1 MVEHVM
7 VEKNVAY
14 NRDARS
20 EGFADNDPLAELAR
34 IVGFEDRPS
43 HAGSEAAPSATRR
56 EPEFNLEDELLR
68 EFEVYDA
75 PHADP
80 VVLDPANDVRA
91 GIHPNDF
98 MQRVEQ
104 VFARREPELS
114 PVAEPQVEARYAPEP
129 MPAYEVAPEVTEEPL
144 PEVDNAYIHNY
155 VETSTQD
162 IRADFRDDAG
172 AVAEVFDVHS
182 RQPRA
187 AEPVVYQQAAQQ
199 LAWEE
204 PQAIEPAQ
212 PEWHAM
218 PELPADVSSNIP
230 SSHGYAPEPQAFD
243 LADEVEIAVAEEAP
257 APVSVRPPSQGG
269 RSSLEFSS
277 LRLPLAN
284 FGARRDVSAVDPR
297 RVEPR
302 SEQQPAA
309 RTEPQVEPVPAPA
322 VIQAEETAPAFMP
335 PVAEAFVPAA
345 QTATPPVVQ
354 KPLATNLSP
363 MDELIYDVAKYS
375 IPGRG
380 EEPVVQST
388 PVVQAAPAVQAARVE
403 PQVAATP
410 VRTTP
415 VAPASPVQE
424 PDFSDFAGFN
434 DDDFELALD
443 ELDLDLDLSEIAE
456 AEVAPAPA
464 PQPVRQQP
472 VAPVVA
478 AAAPQ
483 PVREQPAPQPRVAPV
498 SMPIAAT
505 APVPPRP
512 AAPAPQP
519 VVPQT
524 LESLPFDPSQ
534 IGETE
539 EHPETIVEMD
549 VPELPVGVF
558 EPKPVA
564 RRHEEDLDIDTELA
578 TLFAPAVAGGLDR
591 HKHAENRGAA
601 PQARAAAQAPEEADE
616 FERALEEDF
625 RRSMQEAAASR
636 GNARDAENTYVNHQ
650 AAYRDEDERGGRRW
664 IMPVAA
670 AIGLVLVG
678 GGVYALISGGS
689 SSTGSNG
696 APVIIS
702 ADNDPMKVVPENPG
716 GRVVPN
722 QDKAVYDRVAGGSAA
737 DPKQPALISSSEQ
750 PVDVVQ
756 RTLIPEQLPLE
767 GENDAD
773 MEAAA
778 GTPVGETEDPRLLSP
793 EEKAA
798 QNEGAGATGVSPRKV
813 RTMIVKPDGTLVA
826 QEVDAPAAQPPKADK
841 VAELA
846 APQTAKP
853 GEGAPAVI
861 AASRVPVAPEQA
873 AAQPQAH
880 TPATPASQTAAPLPS
895 ARPSSQPSNVVATVT
910 NQGNVR
916 PAATAPAQPPAAQ
929 QQTAAATTST
939 PSAGGYYIQIAS
951 LPSQAEAQK
960 SYQNMSAKFGSV
972 IGGRGVDIKAAEIA
986 GKGTFYRVR
995 IPAGDKNE
1003 AVALC
1008 EKFRSAGGSC
1018 LVAR

>member
-1 MVEHVM
+1 M

-14 NRDARS
+14 NRDTRS

-43 HAGSEAAPSATRR
+43 HAGSEAAPRAASPATRR

-98 MQRVEQ
+98 MQRVES
-104 VFARREPELS
+104 VFARREPELAPVTEPA
-114 PVAEPQVEARYAPEP
+114 PVAAS
-129 MPAYEVAPEVTEEPL
+129 APEVREEPL
-144 PEVDNAYIHNY
+144 PEIDQAYIHNY
-155 VETSTQD
+155 VETTTQD

-182 RQPRA
+182 RQSRP
-187 AEPVVYQQAAQQ
+187 AEPMVYQPAAQQ
-199 LAWEE
+199 VAWEE
-204 PQAIEPAQ
+204 PQAAEPVQ

-218 PELPADVSSNIP
+218 PELPADVSSNVQT
-230 SSHGYAPEPQAFD
+230 YAPEPQAFD

-257 APVSVRPPSQGG
+257 APISVRPPSHGG

-284 FGARRDVSAVDPR
+284 FGARRDVSAVDPK

-309 RTEPQVEPVPAPA
+309 ARIEPQVEVAPAPA
-322 VIQAEETAPAFMP
+322 FVQAEDTAPSFAP
-335 PVAEAFVPAA
+335 PVAETFTPA
-345 QTATPPVVQ
+345 VE
-354 KPLATNLSP
+354 PLAFEVAEKPASKHLSP

-380 EEPVVQST
+380 ETPLVQDVPAAQAAEVELPVVAAA
-388 PVVQAAPAVQAARVE
+388 PVKAAPIVAAAPAAPVE
-403 PQVAATP
+403 
-410 VRTTP
+410 
-415 VAPASPVQE
+415 E
-424 PDFSDFAGFN
+424 LDFTDFAGFN

-443 ELDLDLDLSEIAE
+443 DLDLDLDLSEIAE

-472 VAPVVA
+472 AAPVAVA
-478 AAAPQ
+478 AVAPQ
-483 PVREQPAPQPRVAPV
+483 PVREQPAPQPRPAPV
-498 SMPIAAT
+498 AVA
-505 APVPPRP
+505 APVAAAVQPRP
-512 AAPAPQP
+512 AAAAPQP
-519 VVPQT
+519 AAPQT

-558 EPKPVA
+558 EPKPAA

-601 PQARAAAQAPEEADE
+601 QARPVQAPEEADE

-636 GNARDAENTYVNHQ
+636 GNASRDAENTYVEHP

-670 AIGLVLVG
+670 AIGLVLIG
-678 GGVYALISGGS
+678 GGVYALVSGGS

-737 DPKQPALISSSEQ
+737 DPKQPALISSNEQ

-773 MEAAA
+773 MEAA

-798 QNEGAGATGVSPRKV
+798 QNEGSAATGVSPRKV

-826 QEVDAPAAQPPKADK
+826 QEVEVPAAQPPKADK
-841 VAELA
+841 VEELA

-873 AAQPQAH
+873 QPQAN
-880 TPATPASQTAAPLPS
+880 TPAAAAKPAAQSAAPLPA
-895 ARPSSQPSNVVATVT
+895 ARPSSQPANVVATVT

-916 PAATAPAQPPAAQ
+916 PATAPAQPQAAQ
-929 QQTAAATTST
+929 QQTAAATPAATST

>member
-1 MVEHVM
+1 M

-14 NRDARS
+14 NRDTRS

-43 HAGSEAAPSATRR
+43 HAGSEAAPRAASPATRR

-98 MQRVEQ
+98 MQRVES
-104 VFARREPELS
+104 VFARREPELAPVTEPA
-114 PVAEPQVEARYAPEP
+114 PVAAST
-129 MPAYEVAPEVTEEPL
+129 PEVREEPL
-144 PEVDNAYIHNY
+144 PEIDQAYIHNY
-155 VETSTQD
+155 VETTTQD

-182 RQPRA
+182 RQSRP
-187 AEPVVYQQAAQQ
+187 AEPMVYQPAAQQ
-199 LAWEE
+199 VAWEE
-204 PQAIEPAQ
+204 PQATEPVQ

-218 PELPADVSSNIP
+218 PELPADVSSNVQ
-230 SSHGYAPEPQAFD
+230 SYAPEPQAFD

-257 APVSVRPPSQGG
+257 APISVRPPSHGG

-284 FGARRDVSAVDPR
+284 FGARRDVSAVDPK

-309 RTEPQVEPVPAPA
+309 ARIEPQVEAAPAPA
-322 VIQAEETAPAFMP
+322 FVQAEDTAPSFAP
-335 PVAEAFVPAA
+335 PVAETFTPA
-345 QTATPPVVQ
+345 VE
-354 KPLATNLSP
+354 PLAFEVAEKPASKHLSP

-380 EEPVVQST
+380 ETPLVQDVPAAQAAEVELPVVAAA
-388 PVVQAAPAVQAARVE
+388 PVKAAPIVAAAPAAPVE
-403 PQVAATP
+403 
-410 VRTTP
+410 
-415 VAPASPVQE
+415 E
-424 PDFSDFAGFN
+424 LDFTDFAGFN

-443 ELDLDLDLSEIAE
+443 DLDLDLDLSEIVE

-472 VAPVVA
+472 AAPVAVA
-478 AAAPQ
+478 AVAPQ
-483 PVREQPAPQPRVAPV
+483 PVREQPAPQPRPAPV
-498 SMPIAAT
+498 AVA
-505 APVPPRP
+505 APVAAAAVQPRP
-512 AAPAPQP
+512 AAAAPQP
-519 VVPQT
+519 AAPQT

-539 EHPETIVEMD
+539 EHPETIIEMD

-558 EPKPVA
+558 EPKPAA

-601 PQARAAAQAPEEADE
+601 QARPVQAPEEADE

-636 GNARDAENTYVNHQ
+636 GNASRDAENTYVEHP

-664 IMPVAA
+664 VMPVAA
-670 AIGLVLVG
+670 AIGLVLIG
-678 GGVYALISGGS
+678 GGVYALVSGGS

-737 DPKQPALISSSEQ
+737 DPKQPALISSNEQ

-773 MEAAA
+773 MEAA

-798 QNEGAGATGVSPRKV
+798 QNEGSAATGVSPRKV

-826 QEVDAPAAQPPKADK
+826 QEVEVPAAQPPKADK
-841 VAELA
+841 VEELA

-873 AAQPQAH
+873 QPQAN
-880 TPATPASQTAAPLPS
+880 TPAAAAKPAAQSAAPLPA
-895 ARPSSQPSNVVATVT
+895 ARPSSQPANVVATVT

-916 PAATAPAQPPAAQ
+916 PATAPAQPQAAQ
-929 QQTAAATTST
+929 QQTAAATPAATST

>member
-1 MVEHVM
+1 M

-14 NRDARS
+14 NRDTRS

-43 HAGSEAAPSATRR
+43 HAGSEAAPRAASPATRR

-98 MQRVEQ
+98 MQRVES
-104 VFARREPELS
+104 VFARREPELA
-114 PVAEPQVEARYAPEP
+114 PVAEPAPV
-129 MPAYEVAPEVTEEPL
+129 AASAPEVREEPL
-144 PEVDNAYIHNY
+144 PEIDQAYIHNY
-155 VETSTQD
+155 VETTTQD

-182 RQPRA
+182 RQSRP
-187 AEPVVYQQAAQQ
+187 AEPMVYQPAAQQ
-199 LAWEE
+199 VAWEE
-204 PQAIEPAQ
+204 PQAAEPVQ

-218 PELPADVSSNIP
+218 PELPADVSRNVQT
-230 SSHGYAPEPQAFD
+230 YAPEPQAFD

-257 APVSVRPPSQGG
+257 APISVRPPSHGG

-284 FGARRDVSAVDPR
+284 FGARRDVSAVDPK

-309 RTEPQVEPVPAPA
+309 ARIEPQVEVAPAPA
-322 VIQAEETAPAFMP
+322 FVQAEDTAPSFAP
-335 PVAEAFVPAA
+335 PVAETFTPAA
-345 QTATPPVVQ
+345 E
-354 KPLATNLSP
+354 PLAFEVAEKPASKHLSP

-380 EEPVVQST
+380 ETPLVQDVPAAQAAEVELPVVAAA
-388 PVVQAAPAVQAARVE
+388 PVKAAPIVAAAPAAPVE
-403 PQVAATP
+403 
-410 VRTTP
+410 
-415 VAPASPVQE
+415 E
-424 PDFSDFAGFN
+424 LDFTDFAGFN

-443 ELDLDLDLSEIAE
+443 DLDLDLDLSEIVE

-472 VAPVVA
+472 AAPVAVA
-478 AAAPQ
+478 AVAPQ
-483 PVREQPAPQPRVAPV
+483 PVREQPAPQPRPAPV
-498 SMPIAAT
+498 AVA
-505 APVPPRP
+505 APVAAAVQPRP
-512 AAPAPQP
+512 AAAAPQP
-519 VVPQT
+519 AAPQT

-558 EPKPVA
+558 EPKPAA

-601 PQARAAAQAPEEADE
+601 QARPVQAPEEADE

-636 GNARDAENTYVNHQ
+636 GNASRDAENTYVEHP

-670 AIGLVLVG
+670 AIGLVLIG
-678 GGVYALISGGS
+678 GGVYALVSGGS

-737 DPKQPALISSSEQ
+737 DPKQPALISSNEQ

-773 MEAAA
+773 MEAA

-798 QNEGAGATGVSPRKV
+798 QNEGSAATGVSPRKV

-826 QEVDAPAAQPPKADK
+826 QEVEVPAAQPPKADK
-841 VAELA
+841 VEELA

-873 AAQPQAH
+873 QPQAN
-880 TPATPASQTAAPLPS
+880 TPAAAAKPAAQSAAPLPA
-895 ARPSSQPSNVVATVT
+895 ARPSSQPANVVATVT

-916 PAATAPAQPPAAQ
+916 PATAPAQPQAAQ
-929 QQTAAATTST
+929 QQTAAATPAATST

>member
-1 MVEHVM
+1 M

-43 HAGSEAAPSATRR
+43 HAGSEAQPSVTRR

-91 GIHPNDF
+91 GIHPRDF
-98 MQRVEQ
+98 MQRVES
-104 VFARREPELS
+104 VFARREPELAPADEPA
-114 PVAEPQVEARYAPEP
+114 PVAAS
-129 MPAYEVAPEVTEEPL
+129 APEVIEEPL
-144 PEVDNAYIHNY
+144 PEVDQAYIHNY
-155 VETSTQD
+155 VETTTQD
-162 IRADFRDDAG
+162 IRADFRDDAS

-182 RQPRA
+182 RQSRP
-187 AEPVVYQQAAQQ
+187 AEPMVCQPVAQQ
-199 LAWEE
+199 VAWEE
-204 PQAIEPAQ
+204 PQAAAPVE
-212 PEWHAM
+212 PEWHTM
-218 PELPADVSSNIP
+218 PELPADVSSNIHADVH
-230 SSHGYAPEPQAFD
+230 SYAPEPQAFD

-257 APVSVRPPSQGG
+257 APVSVRPPSHGG

-284 FGARRDVSAVDPR
+284 FGARRDVSAADPK
-297 RVEPR
+297 RVESR

-309 RTEPQVEPVPAPA
+309 ARIEPQVEAAPA
-322 VIQAEETAPAFMP
+322 VVQAEETAPSFMP
-335 PVAEAFVPAA
+335 PVAETFAPAA
-345 QTATPPVVQ
+345 E
-354 KPLATNLSP
+354 PLAFEAAGKPVAKHLSP

-380 EEPVVQST
+380 ETPLVQDVPAAQAAKVEPPVVAAA
-388 PVVQAAPAVQAARVE
+388 PVKAAPIVAAAPA
-403 PQVAATP
+403 
-410 VRTTP
+410 
-415 VAPASPVQE
+415 APAE
-424 PDFSDFAGFN
+424 ELDFTDFAGFN

-443 ELDLDLDLSEIAE
+443 DLDLDLDLSEIAE

-464 PQPVRQQP
+464 PQPVRQP
-472 VAPVVA
+472 PAAPVA
-478 AAAPQ
+478 AAAVAPQ
-483 PVREQPAPQPRVAPV
+483 PVREQPAPQPRPAPVAVVAPV
-498 SMPIAAT
+498 AA
-505 APVPPRP
+505 AAVQPRP
-512 AAPAPQP
+512 AAAAPQP
-519 VVPQT
+519 AAPQT

-539 EHPETIVEMD
+539 EHPENIIEMD

-558 EPKPVA
+558 EPKPTA

-601 PQARAAAQAPEEADE
+601 QARPAQAPEEADE

-636 GNARDAENTYVNHQ
+636 GSAPRDAENTYVDHQ
-650 AAYRDEDERGGRRW
+650 AAYREEDERGGRRW

-670 AIGLVLVG
+670 AIGLVLIG
-678 GGVYALISGGS
+678 GGVYALVSGGS

-737 DPKQPALISSSEQ
+737 DPKQPALISSNEQ

-773 MEAAA
+773 MEAA

-798 QNEGAGATGVSPRKV
+798 QTEGSAATGVSPRKV

-826 QEVDAPAAQPPKADK
+826 QEVEVPAAQPPKADK
-841 VAELA
+841 VEELA

-873 AAQPQAH
+873 QPQAN
-880 TPATPASQTAAPLPS
+880 TPAAAAKPAAQSAAPLPA
-895 ARPSSQPSNVVATVT
+895 ARPSSQPANVVATVT

-916 PAATAPAQPPAAQ
+916 PATAPAQPQAAQ
-929 QQTAAATTST
+929 QQTAAATPAATST

>member
-1 MVEHVM
+1 M

-43 HAGSEAAPSATRR
+43 HAGSEAQPSVTRR

-91 GIHPNDF
+91 GIHPRDF
-98 MQRVEQ
+98 MQRVES
-104 VFARREPELS
+104 VFARREPELAPADEPA
-114 PVAEPQVEARYAPEP
+114 PVAAS
-129 MPAYEVAPEVTEEPL
+129 APEVIEEPL
-144 PEVDNAYIHNY
+144 PEVDQAYIHNY
-155 VETSTQD
+155 VETTTQD
-162 IRADFRDDAG
+162 IRADFRDDAS

-182 RQPRA
+182 RQSRP
-187 AEPVVYQQAAQQ
+187 AEPMVYQPVAQQ
-199 LAWEE
+199 VAWEE
-204 PQAIEPAQ
+204 PQAAAPVE
-212 PEWHAM
+212 PEWHTM
-218 PELPADVSSNIP
+218 PELPADVSSNIHADVH
-230 SSHGYAPEPQAFD
+230 SYAPEPQAFD

-257 APVSVRPPSQGG
+257 APVSVRPPSHGG

-284 FGARRDVSAVDPR
+284 FGARRDVSAADPK
-297 RVEPR
+297 RVESR

-309 RTEPQVEPVPAPA
+309 ARIEPQVEAAPA
-322 VIQAEETAPAFMP
+322 VVQAEETAPSFMP
-335 PVAEAFVPAA
+335 PVAETFAPAA
-345 QTATPPVVQ
+345 E
-354 KPLATNLSP
+354 PLAFEAAGKPAAKHLSP

-380 EEPVVQST
+380 ETPLVQDVPAAQAAKVEPPVVAAA
-388 PVVQAAPAVQAARVE
+388 PVKAAPIVAAAPA
-403 PQVAATP
+403 
-410 VRTTP
+410 
-415 VAPASPVQE
+415 APAE
-424 PDFSDFAGFN
+424 ELDFTDFAGFN

-443 ELDLDLDLSEIAE
+443 DLDLDLDLSEIAE

-464 PQPVRQQP
+464 PQPVRQP
-472 VAPVVA
+472 PAAPVA
-478 AAAPQ
+478 AAAVAPQ
-483 PVREQPAPQPRVAPV
+483 PVREQPAPQPRPAPVAVVAPV
-498 SMPIAAT
+498 AA
-505 APVPPRP
+505 AAVQPRP
-512 AAPAPQP
+512 AAAAPQP
-519 VVPQT
+519 AAPQT

-539 EHPETIVEMD
+539 EHPENIIEMD

-558 EPKPVA
+558 EPKPTA

-601 PQARAAAQAPEEADE
+601 QARPAQAPEEADE

-636 GNARDAENTYVNHQ
+636 GSAPRDAENTYVDHQ
-650 AAYRDEDERGGRRW
+650 AAYREEDERGGRRW

-670 AIGLVLVG
+670 AIGLVLIG
-678 GGVYALISGGS
+678 GGVYALVSGGS

-737 DPKQPALISSSEQ
+737 DPKQPALISSNEQ

-773 MEAAA
+773 VEAA

-798 QNEGAGATGVSPRKV
+798 QTEGSAATGVSPRKV

-826 QEVDAPAAQPPKADK
+826 QEVEVPAAQPPKADK
-841 VAELA
+841 VEELA

-873 AAQPQAH
+873 QPQAN
-880 TPATPASQTAAPLPS
+880 TPAAAAKPAAQSAAPLPA
-895 ARPSSQPSNVVATVT
+895 ARPSSQPANVVATVT

-916 PAATAPAQPPAAQ
+916 PATAPAQPQAAQ
-929 QQTAAATTST
+929 QQTAAATPAATST

>member
-1 MVEHVM
+1 M

-14 NRDARS
+14 NRDTRS

-43 HAGSEAAPSATRR
+43 HAGSEAAPRAASPATRR

-98 MQRVEQ
+98 MQRVES
-104 VFARREPELS
+104 VFARREPELA
-114 PVAEPQVEARYAPEP
+114 PVAEPAP
-129 MPAYEVAPEVTEEPL
+129 VAASSPEVREEPL
-144 PEVDNAYIHNY
+144 PEIDQAYIHNY
-155 VETSTQD
+155 VETTTQD

-182 RQPRA
+182 RQSRP
-187 AEPVVYQQAAQQ
+187 AEPMVYQPAAQQ
-199 LAWEE
+199 VAWEE
-204 PQAIEPAQ
+204 PQAAEPVQ

-218 PELPADVSSNIP
+218 PELPADVSRNVQT
-230 SSHGYAPEPQAFD
+230 YAPEPQAFD

-257 APVSVRPPSQGG
+257 APISVRPPSHGG

-284 FGARRDVSAVDPR
+284 FGARRDVSAVDPK

-309 RTEPQVEPVPAPA
+309 ARIEPQVEVAPAPA
-322 VIQAEETAPAFMP
+322 FVQAEDTAPSFAP
-335 PVAEAFVPAA
+335 PVAETFTPAA
-345 QTATPPVVQ
+345 E
-354 KPLATNLSP
+354 PLAFEVAEKPASKHLSP

-380 EEPVVQST
+380 ETPLVQDVPAAQAAEVELPVVAAA
-388 PVVQAAPAVQAARVE
+388 PVKAAPIVAAAPAAPVE
-403 PQVAATP
+403 
-410 VRTTP
+410 
-415 VAPASPVQE
+415 E
-424 PDFSDFAGFN
+424 LDFTDFAGFN

-443 ELDLDLDLSEIAE
+443 DLDLDLDLSEIAE

-472 VAPVVA
+472 AAPVAVA
-478 AAAPQ
+478 AVAPQ
-483 PVREQPAPQPRVAPV
+483 PVREQPAPQPRPAPV
-498 SMPIAAT
+498 AVA
-505 APVPPRP
+505 APVAAAAVQPRP
-512 AAPAPQP
+512 AAAAPQP
-519 VVPQT
+519 AAPQT

-539 EHPETIVEMD
+539 EHPETIIEMD

-558 EPKPVA
+558 EPKPAA

-601 PQARAAAQAPEEADE
+601 QARPVQAPEEADE

-636 GNARDAENTYVNHQ
+636 GNASRDAENTYVEHP

-670 AIGLVLVG
+670 AIGLVLIG
-678 GGVYALISGGS
+678 GGVYALVSGGS

-737 DPKQPALISSSEQ
+737 DPKQPALISSNEQ

-773 MEAAA
+773 MEAA

-798 QNEGAGATGVSPRKV
+798 QNEGSAATGVSPRKV

-826 QEVDAPAAQPPKADK
+826 QEVEVPAAQPPKADK
-841 VAELA
+841 VEELA

-873 AAQPQAH
+873 QPQAN
-880 TPATPASQTAAPLPS
+880 TPAAAAKPAAQSAAPLPA
-895 ARPSSQPSNVVATVT
+895 ARPSSQPANVVATVT

-916 PAATAPAQPPAAQ
+916 PATAPAQPQAAQ
-929 QQTAAATTST
+929 QQTAAATPAATST

>member
-1 MVEHVM
+1 M

-14 NRDARS
+14 NRDTRS

-43 HAGSEAAPSATRR
+43 HAGSEAAPRAASPATRR

-98 MQRVEQ
+98 MQRVES
-104 VFARREPELS
+104 VFARREPELA
-114 PVAEPQVEARYAPEP
+114 PVAEPVAAS
-129 MPAYEVAPEVTEEPL
+129 APEVREEPL
-144 PEVDNAYIHNY
+144 PEIDQAYIHNY
-155 VETSTQD
+155 VETTTQD

-182 RQPRA
+182 RQSRP
-187 AEPVVYQQAAQQ
+187 AEPMVYQPAAQQ
-199 LAWEE
+199 VAWEE
-204 PQAIEPAQ
+204 PQAAEPVQ

-218 PELPADVSSNIP
+218 PELPADVSSNVQT
-230 SSHGYAPEPQAFD
+230 YAPEPQAFD

-257 APVSVRPPSQGG
+257 APISVRPPSHGG

-284 FGARRDVSAVDPR
+284 FGARRDVSAVDPK

-309 RTEPQVEPVPAPA
+309 ARIEPQVEAAPAPA
-322 VIQAEETAPAFMP
+322 FVQAEDTAPSFAP
-335 PVAEAFVPAA
+335 PVAETFTPA
-345 QTATPPVVQ
+345 VE
-354 KPLATNLSP
+354 PLAFEVAEKPASKHLSP

-380 EEPVVQST
+380 ETPLVQDVPAAQAAEVELPVVAAA
-388 PVVQAAPAVQAARVE
+388 PVKAAPIVAAAPAAPVE
-403 PQVAATP
+403 
-410 VRTTP
+410 
-415 VAPASPVQE
+415 E
-424 PDFSDFAGFN
+424 LDFTDFAGFN

-443 ELDLDLDLSEIAE
+443 DLDLDLDLSEIVE

-472 VAPVVA
+472 AAPVAVA
-478 AAAPQ
+478 AVAPQ
-483 PVREQPAPQPRVAPV
+483 PVREQPAPQPRPAPV
-498 SMPIAAT
+498 A
-505 APVPPRP
+505 APVAAAVQPRP
-512 AAPAPQP
+512 AAAAPQP
-519 VVPQT
+519 APQT

-558 EPKPVA
+558 EPKPAA

-601 PQARAAAQAPEEADE
+601 QARPVQAPEEADE

-636 GNARDAENTYVNHQ
+636 GNASRDAENTYVEHP

-670 AIGLVLVG
+670 AIGLVLIG
-678 GGVYALISGGS
+678 GGVYALVSGGS

-737 DPKQPALISSSEQ
+737 DPKQPALISSNEQ

-773 MEAAA
+773 MEAA

-798 QNEGAGATGVSPRKV
+798 QNEGSAATGVSPRKV

-826 QEVDAPAAQPPKADK
+826 QEVEVPAAQPPKADK
-841 VAELA
+841 VEELA

-873 AAQPQAH
+873 QPQAN
-880 TPATPASQTAAPLPS
+880 TPAAAAKPAAQSAAPLPA
-895 ARPSSQPSNVVATVT
+895 ARPSSQPANVVATVT

-916 PAATAPAQPPAAQ
+916 PATAPAQPQAAQ
-929 QQTAAATTST
+929 QQAAAATPAATST

>member
-1 MVEHVM
+1 M

-43 HAGSEAAPSATRR
+43 HAGSEAQPSVTRR

-91 GIHPNDF
+91 GIHPRDF
-98 MQRVEQ
+98 MQRVES
-104 VFARREPELS
+104 VFARREPELAPADEPA
-114 PVAEPQVEARYAPEP
+114 PVAAS
-129 MPAYEVAPEVTEEPL
+129 APEVIEEPL
-144 PEVDNAYIHNY
+144 PEVDQAYIHNY
-155 VETSTQD
+155 VETTTQD
-162 IRADFRDDAG
+162 IRADFRDDAS

-182 RQPRA
+182 RQSRP
-187 AEPVVYQQAAQQ
+187 AEPMVYQPAAQQ
-199 LAWEE
+199 VAWEE
-204 PQAIEPAQ
+204 PQAAEPAE
-212 PEWHAM
+212 PEWHTM
-218 PELPADVSSNIP
+218 PELPADVSSNIHADVH
-230 SSHGYAPEPQAFD
+230 SYAPEPQAFD
-243 LADEVEIAVAEEAP
+243 LADEVEIAVAEEAT
-257 APVSVRPPSQGG
+257 APVSVRPPSHGG

-284 FGARRDVSAVDPR
+284 FGARRDVSAADPK

-309 RTEPQVEPVPAPA
+309 ARIEPQVEAAPA
-322 VIQAEETAPAFMP
+322 VVHAEETAPSFTP
-335 PVAEAFVPAA
+335 PVAEAFAPAA
-345 QTATPPVVQ
+345 EPQAFEAAG
-354 KPLATNLSP
+354 KPAAKHLSP

-380 EEPVVQST
+380 ETPLVQDVPAAQAAKVEPPVVAAA
-388 PVVQAAPAVQAARVE
+388 PVKAAPIVAAAPA
-403 PQVAATP
+403 
-410 VRTTP
+410 
-415 VAPASPVQE
+415 APAE
-424 PDFSDFAGFN
+424 ELDFTDFAGFN

-443 ELDLDLDLSEIAE
+443 DLDLDLDLSEIAE

-464 PQPVRQQP
+464 PQPVRQP
-472 VAPVVA
+472 PAAPVA
-478 AAAPQ
+478 AAAVAPQ
-483 PVREQPAPQPRVAPV
+483 PVREQPAPQPRPAPVAVVAPV
-498 SMPIAAT
+498 AA
-505 APVPPRP
+505 AAVQPRP
-512 AAPAPQP
+512 AAAAPQP
-519 VVPQT
+519 AAPQT

-539 EHPETIVEMD
+539 EHPENIIEMD

-558 EPKPVA
+558 EPKPTA

-601 PQARAAAQAPEEADE
+601 QARPAQAPEEADE

-636 GNARDAENTYVNHQ
+636 GSAPRDAENTYVDHQ
-650 AAYRDEDERGGRRW
+650 AAYREEDERGGRRW

-670 AIGLVLVG
+670 AIGLVLIG
-678 GGVYALISGGS
+678 GGVYALVSGGS

-737 DPKQPALISSSEQ
+737 DPKQPALISSNEQ

-773 MEAAA
+773 MEAA

-798 QNEGAGATGVSPRKV
+798 QNEGSAATGVSPRKV

-826 QEVDAPAAQPPKADK
+826 QEVEVPAAQPPKADK
-841 VAELA
+841 VEELA

-873 AAQPQAH
+873 QPQAN
-880 TPATPASQTAAPLPS
+880 TPAAAAKPAAQSAAPLPA
-895 ARPSSQPSNVVATVT
+895 ARPSSQPANVVATVT

-916 PAATAPAQPPAAQ
+916 PATAPAQPQAAQ
-929 QQTAAATTST
+929 QQTAAATPAATST

>member
-1 MVEHVM
+1 M

-43 HAGSEAAPSATRR
+43 HAGSEAAPSVTRR

-91 GIHPNDF
+91 GIHPKDF
-98 MQRVEQ
+98 MQRVES
-104 VFARREPELS
+104 VFARREPELAPADEPA
-114 PVAEPQVEARYAPEP
+114 PVAASV
-129 MPAYEVAPEVTEEPL
+129 PEVIEEPL
-144 PEVDNAYIHNY
+144 PEVDQAYIHNY
-155 VETSTQD
+155 VETTTQD
-162 IRADFRDDAG
+162 IRADFRDDAS

-182 RQPRA
+182 RQSRP
-187 AEPVVYQQAAQQ
+187 AEPMVYQQAAQQ
-199 LAWEE
+199 VAWEE
-204 PQAIEPAQ
+204 PQAAEPAE
-212 PEWHAM
+212 PEWHTM
-218 PELPADVSSNIP
+218 PELPADVSSNIHADVH
-230 SSHGYAPEPQAFD
+230 SYAPEPQAFD

-257 APVSVRPPSQGG
+257 APVSVRPPSHGG

-284 FGARRDVSAVDPR
+284 FGARRDVSAADPK

-302 SEQQPAA
+302 SEQQPATA
-309 RTEPQVEPVPAPA
+309 RIEPQVEAAPA
-322 VIQAEETAPAFMP
+322 VVQAEETAPSFTP
-335 PVAEAFVPAA
+335 PVAETFAPAA
-345 QTATPPVVQ
+345 E
-354 KPLATNLSP
+354 PLAFEVAEKPVAKHLSP

-380 EEPVVQST
+380 ETPLVQDVPAAQAAKVEPPVVA
-388 PVVQAAPAVQAARVE
+388 AAPVKAA
-403 PQVAATP
+403 QIVAAA
-410 VRTTP
+410 P
-415 VAPASPVQE
+415 VAPAE
-424 PDFSDFAGFN
+424 ELDFTDFAGFN

-443 ELDLDLDLSEIAE
+443 DLDLDLDLSEIAE

-464 PQPVRQQP
+464 PQPVRQP
-472 VAPVVA
+472 PAAPVA
-478 AAAPQ
+478 AAAVAPQ
-483 PVREQPAPQPRVAPV
+483 PVREQPAPQPRPAVAVAAPV
-498 SMPIAAT
+498 AA
-505 APVPPRP
+505 AAVQPRP
-512 AAPAPQP
+512 AAAAPQP
-519 VVPQT
+519 AAPQT

-539 EHPETIVEMD
+539 EHPENIVEMD

-558 EPKPVA
+558 EPKPTA

-601 PQARAAAQAPEEADE
+601 QARPAQAPEEADE

-636 GNARDAENTYVNHQ
+636 GSAPRDAENTYVDHQ
-650 AAYRDEDERGGRRW
+650 AAYREEDERGGRRW

-670 AIGLVLVG
+670 AIGLVLIG
-678 GGVYALISGGS
+678 GGVYALVSGGS

-737 DPKQPALISSSEQ
+737 DPKQPALISSNEQ

-773 MEAAA
+773 MEAA

-798 QNEGAGATGVSPRKV
+798 QTEGSAATGVSPRKV

-826 QEVDAPAAQPPKADK
+826 QEVEVPAAQPPKADK
-841 VAELA
+841 VEELA

-873 AAQPQAH
+873 QAQANTPAAAAKPAAQ
-880 TPATPASQTAAPLPS
+880 SAAPLPA
-895 ARPSSQPSNVVATVT
+895 ARPSSQPANVVATVT

-916 PAATAPAQPPAAQ
+916 PATAPAQQQAAQ
-929 QQTAAATTST
+929 QQTAAATPAATST

>member
-1 MVEHVM
+1 M

-14 NRDARS
+14 NRDTRS

-43 HAGSEAAPSATRR
+43 HAGSEAAPRAASPATRR

-98 MQRVEQ
+98 MQRVES
-104 VFARREPELS
+104 VFARREPELA
-114 PVAEPQVEARYAPEP
+114 PVAEPVAAS
-129 MPAYEVAPEVTEEPL
+129 APEVREEPL
-144 PEVDNAYIHNY
+144 PEIDQAYIHNY
-155 VETSTQD
+155 VETTTQD

-182 RQPRA
+182 RQSRP
-187 AEPVVYQQAAQQ
+187 AEPMVYQPAAQQ
-199 LAWEE
+199 VAWEE
-204 PQAIEPAQ
+204 PQAAEPVQ

-218 PELPADVSSNIP
+218 PELPADVSSNVQT
-230 SSHGYAPEPQAFD
+230 YAPEPQAFD

-257 APVSVRPPSQGG
+257 APISVRPPSHGG

-284 FGARRDVSAVDPR
+284 FGARRDVSAVDPK

-309 RTEPQVEPVPAPA
+309 ARIEPQVEAAPAPA
-322 VIQAEETAPAFMP
+322 VVQAEETAPSFTP
-335 PVAEAFVPAA
+335 SVAETFIPAA
-345 QTATPPVVQ
+345 E
-354 KPLATNLSP
+354 PLAFEVAEKPAWKHLSP

-380 EEPVVQST
+380 ETPLVQDVPAAQAAEVELPVVAAA
-388 PVVQAAPAVQAARVE
+388 PVKAAPIVAAAPA
-403 PQVAATP
+403 
-410 VRTTP
+410 
-415 VAPASPVQE
+415 APAE
-424 PDFSDFAGFN
+424 ELDFTDFAGFN

-443 ELDLDLDLSEIAE
+443 DLDLDLDLSEIAE

-472 VAPVVA
+472 AAPVTVA
-478 AAAPQ
+478 AVAPQ
-483 PVREQPAPQPRVAPV
+483 PVREQPAPQPRPAPV
-498 SMPIAAT
+498 A
-505 APVPPRP
+505 APVAAAVVQPRP
-512 AAPAPQP
+512 AAAAPQP
-519 VVPQT
+519 AAPQT

-558 EPKPVA
+558 EPKPAA

-601 PQARAAAQAPEEADE
+601 QARPVQAPEEADE

-636 GNARDAENTYVNHQ
+636 GNASRDAENTYVEHP

-670 AIGLVLVG
+670 AIGLVLIG
-678 GGVYALISGGS
+678 GGVYALVSGGS

-737 DPKQPALISSSEQ
+737 DPKQPALISSNEQ

-773 MEAAA
+773 MEAA

-798 QNEGAGATGVSPRKV
+798 QNEGSAATGVSPRKV

-826 QEVDAPAAQPPKADK
+826 QEVEVPAAQPPKADK
-841 VAELA
+841 VEELA

-873 AAQPQAH
+873 QPQAN
-880 TPATPASQTAAPLPS
+880 TPAAAAKPAAQSAAPLPA
-895 ARPSSQPSNVVATVT
+895 ARPSSQPANVVATVT

-916 PAATAPAQPPAAQ
+916 PATAPAQPQAAQ
-929 QQTAAATTST
+929 QQTAAATPAATST

>member
-1 MVEHVM
+1 M

-14 NRDARS
+14 NRDTRS

-43 HAGSEAAPSATRR
+43 HAGSEAAPRAASPATRR

-98 MQRVEQ
+98 MQRVES
-104 VFARREPELS
+104 VFARREPELA
-114 PVAEPQVEARYAPEP
+114 PVAEPVAAS
-129 MPAYEVAPEVTEEPL
+129 APEVREEPL
-144 PEVDNAYIHNY
+144 PEIDQAYIHNY
-155 VETSTQD
+155 VETTTQD

-182 RQPRA
+182 RQSRP
-187 AEPVVYQQAAQQ
+187 AEPMVYQPAAQQ
-199 LAWEE
+199 VAWEE
-204 PQAIEPAQ
+204 PQAAEPVQ

-218 PELPADVSSNIP
+218 PELPADVSSNVQ
-230 SSHGYAPEPQAFD
+230 SYAPEPQAFD

-257 APVSVRPPSQGG
+257 APISVRPPSHGG

-284 FGARRDVSAVDPR
+284 FGARRDVSAVDPK

-309 RTEPQVEPVPAPA
+309 ARIEPQVEAAPAPA
-322 VIQAEETAPAFMP
+322 VVQAEETAPSFTP
-335 PVAEAFVPAA
+335 SVAETFIPAA
-345 QTATPPVVQ
+345 E
-354 KPLATNLSP
+354 PLALEVAEKPASKHLSP

-380 EEPVVQST
+380 ETPLVQDVPAAQAAEVEPPVVAAA
-388 PVVQAAPAVQAARVE
+388 PVKAAPIVAAAPAAPVE
-403 PQVAATP
+403 
-410 VRTTP
+410 
-415 VAPASPVQE
+415 E
-424 PDFSDFAGFN
+424 LDFTDFAGFN

-443 ELDLDLDLSEIAE
+443 DLDLDLDLSEIAE
-456 AEVAPAPA
+456 AEVAPAPV

-472 VAPVVA
+472 VAPVAVA
-478 AAAPQ
+478 DVAPQ
-483 PVREQPAPQPRVAPV
+483 PVREQPAPQPRPAPV
-498 SMPIAAT
+498 AVA
-505 APVPPRP
+505 APVAAAAVQPRP
-512 AAPAPQP
+512 AAAAPQP
-519 VVPQT
+519 AAPQT

-558 EPKPVA
+558 EPKPAA

-601 PQARAAAQAPEEADE
+601 QARPVQAPEEADE

-636 GNARDAENTYVNHQ
+636 GNASRDAENTYVEHP

-670 AIGLVLVG
+670 AIGLVLIG
-678 GGVYALISGGS
+678 GGVYALVSGGS

-737 DPKQPALISSSEQ
+737 DPKQPALISSNEQ

-773 MEAAA
+773 MEAA

-798 QNEGAGATGVSPRKV
+798 QNEGSAATGVSPRKV

-826 QEVDAPAAQPPKADK
+826 QEVEVPAAQPPKADK
-841 VAELA
+841 VEELA

-873 AAQPQAH
+873 QPQAN
-880 TPATPASQTAAPLPS
+880 TPAAAAKPAAQSAAPLPA
-895 ARPSSQPSNVVATVT
+895 ARPSSQPANVVATVT

-916 PAATAPAQPPAAQ
+916 PATAPAQPQAAQ
-929 QQTAAATTST
+929 QQAAAATPAATST

>member
-1 MVEHVM
+1 M

-14 NRDARS
+14 NRDTRS

-43 HAGSEAAPSATRR
+43 HAGSEAAPRAASPATRR

-98 MQRVEQ
+98 MQRVES
-104 VFARREPELS
+104 VFARREPELA
-114 PVAEPQVEARYAPEP
+114 PVAEPAPV
-129 MPAYEVAPEVTEEPL
+129 AASAPEVREEPL
-144 PEVDNAYIHNY
+144 PEIDQAYIHNY
-155 VETSTQD
+155 VETTTQD

-182 RQPRA
+182 RQSRP
-187 AEPVVYQQAAQQ
+187 AEPMVYQPAAQQ
-199 LAWEE
+199 VAWEE
-204 PQAIEPAQ
+204 PQAAEPVQ

-218 PELPADVSSNIP
+218 PELPADVSSNVQT
-230 SSHGYAPEPQAFD
+230 YAPEPQAFD

-257 APVSVRPPSQGG
+257 APISVRPPSHGG

-284 FGARRDVSAVDPR
+284 FGARRDVSAVDPK

-309 RTEPQVEPVPAPA
+309 ARIEPQVEVAPAPA
-322 VIQAEETAPAFMP
+322 FVQAEDTAPSFAP
-335 PVAEAFVPAA
+335 PVAETFTPA
-345 QTATPPVVQ
+345 VE
-354 KPLATNLSP
+354 PLAFEVAEKPASKHLSP

-380 EEPVVQST
+380 ETPLVQDVPAAQAAEVELPVVAAA
-388 PVVQAAPAVQAARVE
+388 PVKAAPIVAAAPA
-403 PQVAATP
+403 
-410 VRTTP
+410 
-415 VAPASPVQE
+415 APAE
-424 PDFSDFAGFN
+424 ELDFTDFAGFN

-443 ELDLDLDLSEIAE
+443 DLDLDLDLSEIAE

-472 VAPVVA
+472 AAPVTVA
-478 AAAPQ
+478 AVAPQ
-483 PVREQPAPQPRVAPV
+483 PVREQPAPQPRPAPV
-498 SMPIAAT
+498 AVA
-505 APVPPRP
+505 APVAAAVVQPRP
-512 AAPAPQP
+512 AAAVPQP
-519 VVPQT
+519 AAPQT

-558 EPKPVA
+558 EPKPAA

-601 PQARAAAQAPEEADE
+601 QARPVQAPEEADE

-636 GNARDAENTYVNHQ
+636 GNASRDAENTYVEHP
-650 AAYRDEDERGGRRW
+650 ATYRDEDERGGRRW

-670 AIGLVLVG
+670 AIGLVLIG
-678 GGVYALISGGS
+678 GGVYALVSGGS
-689 SSTGSNG
+689 SRTGSNG

-737 DPKQPALISSSEQ
+737 DPKQPALISSNEQ

-773 MEAAA
+773 MEAA

-798 QNEGAGATGVSPRKV
+798 QNEGSAATGVSPRKV

-826 QEVDAPAAQPPKADK
+826 QEVEVPAAQPPKADK
-841 VAELA
+841 VEELA

-873 AAQPQAH
+873 QPQAN
-880 TPATPASQTAAPLPS
+880 TPAAAAKPAAQSAAPLPA
-895 ARPSSQPSNVVATVT
+895 ARPSSQPANVVATVT

-916 PAATAPAQPPAAQ
+916 PATAPAQPQAAQ
-929 QQTAAATTST
+929 QQAAAATPAATST

>member
-1 MVEHVM
+1 M

-14 NRDARS
+14 NRDTRS

-43 HAGSEAAPSATRR
+43 HAGSEAAPRAASPATRR

-98 MQRVEQ
+98 MQRVES
-104 VFARREPELS
+104 VFARREPELAPVTEPA
-114 PVAEPQVEARYAPEP
+114 PVAAST
-129 MPAYEVAPEVTEEPL
+129 PEVREEPL
-144 PEVDNAYIHNY
+144 PEIDQAYIHNY
-155 VETSTQD
+155 VETTTQD

-182 RQPRA
+182 RQSRP
-187 AEPVVYQQAAQQ
+187 AEPMVYQPAAQQ
-199 LAWEE
+199 VAWEE
-204 PQAIEPAQ
+204 PQAAEPVQ

-218 PELPADVSSNIP
+218 PELPADVSSNVQT
-230 SSHGYAPEPQAFD
+230 YAPEPQAFD

-257 APVSVRPPSQGG
+257 APISVRPPSHGG

-284 FGARRDVSAVDPR
+284 FGARRDVSAVDPK

-302 SEQQPAA
+302 SEQPAA
-309 RTEPQVEPVPAPA
+309 ARIEPQVEAAPAPA
-322 VIQAEETAPAFMP
+322 VVQAVETAPSFAP
-335 PVAEAFVPAA
+335 SVAETFTPAA
-345 QTATPPVVQ
+345 ESLAFEVAE
-354 KPLATNLSP
+354 KPAAKHLSP

-380 EEPVVQST
+380 ETPLVQDVPAAQAAEVELPVVAAA
-388 PVVQAAPAVQAARVE
+388 PVKAAPIVAAAPAAPVE
-403 PQVAATP
+403 
-410 VRTTP
+410 
-415 VAPASPVQE
+415 E
-424 PDFSDFAGFN
+424 LDFTDFAGFN

-443 ELDLDLDLSEIAE
+443 DLDLDLDLSEIAE

-464 PQPVRQQP
+464 PQPVRQQQAAP
-472 VAPVVA
+472 VAVA
-478 AAAPQ
+478 AVAPQ
-483 PVREQPAPQPRVAPV
+483 PVREQPAPQPRPAPV
-498 SMPIAAT
+498 A
-505 APVPPRP
+505 APVAAAVVQPRP
-512 AAPAPQP
+512 AAAAPQP
-519 VVPQT
+519 AAPQT

-558 EPKPVA
+558 EPKPAA

-601 PQARAAAQAPEEADE
+601 QARPVQAPEEADE
-616 FERALEEDF
+616 FERAREEDF

-636 GNARDAENTYVNHQ
+636 GNASRDAENTYVEHP

-670 AIGLVLVG
+670 AIGLVLIG
-678 GGVYALISGGS
+678 GGVYALVSGGS

-737 DPKQPALISSSEQ
+737 DPKQPALISSNEQ

-773 MEAAA
+773 MEAA

-798 QNEGAGATGVSPRKV
+798 QNEGSAATGVSPRKV

-826 QEVDAPAAQPPKADK
+826 QEVEVPAAQPPKADK
-841 VAELA
+841 VEELA

-873 AAQPQAH
+873 QPQAN
-880 TPATPASQTAAPLPS
+880 TPAAAAKPAAQSAAPLPA
-895 ARPSSQPSNVVATVT
+895 ARPSSQPANVVATVT

-916 PAATAPAQPPAAQ
+916 PATAPAQPQAAQ
-929 QQTAAATTST
+929 QQTAAATPAATST

>member
-1 MVEHVM
+1 M

-14 NRDARS
+14 NRDTRS

-43 HAGSEAAPSATRR
+43 HAGSEAAPRAASPATRR

-98 MQRVEQ
+98 MQRVES
-104 VFARREPELS
+104 VFARREPELA
-114 PVAEPQVEARYAPEP
+114 PVTEPAP
-129 MPAYEVAPEVTEEPL
+129 AAASTPEVREEPL
-144 PEVDNAYIHNY
+144 PEIDQAYIHNY
-155 VETSTQD
+155 VETTTQD

-182 RQPRA
+182 RQSRP
-187 AEPVVYQQAAQQ
+187 AEPMVYQPAAQQ
-199 LAWEE
+199 VAWEE
-204 PQAIEPAQ
+204 PQATEPVQ

-218 PELPADVSSNIP
+218 PELPADVSSNVQ
-230 SSHGYAPEPQAFD
+230 SYAPEPQAFD

-257 APVSVRPPSQGG
+257 APISVRPPSHGG

-284 FGARRDVSAVDPR
+284 FGARRDVSAVDPK

-309 RTEPQVEPVPAPA
+309 ARIEPQVEAAPAPA
-322 VIQAEETAPAFMP
+322 FVQAEDTAPSFAP
-335 PVAEAFVPAA
+335 PVAETFTPA
-345 QTATPPVVQ
+345 VE
-354 KPLATNLSP
+354 PLAFEVAEKPASKHLSP

-380 EEPVVQST
+380 ETPLVQDVPAAQAAEVELPVVAAA
-388 PVVQAAPAVQAARVE
+388 PVKAAPIVAAAPAAPVE
-403 PQVAATP
+403 
-410 VRTTP
+410 
-415 VAPASPVQE
+415 E
-424 PDFSDFAGFN
+424 LDFTDFAGFN

-443 ELDLDLDLSEIAE
+443 DLDLDLDLSEIVE

-472 VAPVVA
+472 AAPVAVA
-478 AAAPQ
+478 AVAPQ
-483 PVREQPAPQPRVAPV
+483 PVREQPAPQPRPAPV
-498 SMPIAAT
+498 AVA
-505 APVPPRP
+505 APVAAAVQPRP
-512 AAPAPQP
+512 AAAAPQP
-519 VVPQT
+519 APQT

-558 EPKPVA
+558 EPKPAA

-601 PQARAAAQAPEEADE
+601 QARPVQAPEEADE

-636 GNARDAENTYVNHQ
+636 GNASRDAENTYVEHP

-670 AIGLVLVG
+670 AIGLVLIG
-678 GGVYALISGGS
+678 GGVYALVSGGS

-737 DPKQPALISSSEQ
+737 DPKQPALISSNEQ

-773 MEAAA
+773 MEAA

-798 QNEGAGATGVSPRKV
+798 QNEGSAATGVSPRKV

-826 QEVDAPAAQPPKADK
+826 QEVEVPAAQPPKADK
-841 VAELA
+841 VEELA

-873 AAQPQAH
+873 QPQAN
-880 TPATPASQTAAPLPS
+880 TPAAAAKPAAQSAAPLPA
-895 ARPSSQPSNVVATVT
+895 ARPSSQPANVVATVT

-916 PAATAPAQPPAAQ
+916 PATAPAQPQAAQ
-929 QQTAAATTST
+929 QQAAAATPAATST

>member
-1 MVEHVM
+1 M

-43 HAGSEAAPSATRR
+43 HAGSEAAPSVTRR

-98 MQRVEQ
+98 MQRVES
-104 VFARREPELS
+104 VFARREPELAPADEPA
-114 PVAEPQVEARYAPEP
+114 PVAAS
-129 MPAYEVAPEVTEEPL
+129 APEVREEPL
-144 PEVDNAYIHNY
+144 PEVDQAYIHNY
-155 VETSTQD
+155 VETTTQD
-162 IRADFRDDAG
+162 IRADFRDDAS

-182 RQPRA
+182 RQSRP
-187 AEPVVYQQAAQQ
+187 AEPMVYQPAAQQ
-199 LAWEE
+199 VAWEE
-204 PQAIEPAQ
+204 PQAVE
-212 PEWHAM
+212 PEWHTM
-218 PELPADVSSNIP
+218 PELPADVSSNIHADVH
-230 SSHGYAPEPQAFD
+230 SYAPEPQAFD

-257 APVSVRPPSQGG
+257 APVSVRPPSHGG

-284 FGARRDVSAVDPR
+284 FGARRDVSAADPK

-309 RTEPQVEPVPAPA
+309 ARIEPQVEPAPAPA
-322 VIQAEETAPAFMP
+322 VVQAEETAPSFTP
-335 PVAEAFVPAA
+335 SVAETFAPAA
-345 QTATPPVVQ
+345 E
-354 KPLATNLSP
+354 PLAFEVAEKPATKHLSP

-380 EEPVVQST
+380 ETPLVQDVPAAQAAKVEPPVVAAA
-388 PVVQAAPAVQAARVE
+388 PVKAAPIVAAAPA
-403 PQVAATP
+403 
-410 VRTTP
+410 
-415 VAPASPVQE
+415 APAE
-424 PDFSDFAGFN
+424 ELDFTDFAGFN

-443 ELDLDLDLSEIAE
+443 DLDLDLDLSEIAE

-464 PQPVRQQP
+464 PQPVRQP
-472 VAPVVA
+472 PAAPVA
-478 AAAPQ
+478 AAAVAPQ
-483 PVREQPAPQPRVAPV
+483 PVREQPAPQPRPAPV
-498 SMPIAAT
+498 AVA
-505 APVPPRP
+505 APVAAAAVQPRP
-512 AAPAPQP
+512 AAAAPQP
-519 VVPQT
+519 AAPQT

-539 EHPETIVEMD
+539 EHPENIVEMD

-558 EPKPVA
+558 EPKPAA

-601 PQARAAAQAPEEADE
+601 QARPAQAPEEADE

-636 GNARDAENTYVNHQ
+636 GSAPRDAENTYVDHQ
-650 AAYRDEDERGGRRW
+650 AAYREEDERGGRRW

-670 AIGLVLVG
+670 AIGLVLIG
-678 GGVYALISGGS
+678 GGVYALVSGGS

-737 DPKQPALISSSEQ
+737 DPKQPALISSNEQ

-773 MEAAA
+773 MEAA

-798 QNEGAGATGVSPRKV
+798 QTEGSAATGVSPRKV

-826 QEVDAPAAQPPKADK
+826 QEVEVPAAQPPKADK
-841 VAELA
+841 VEELA

-873 AAQPQAH
+873 QPQAN
-880 TPATPASQTAAPLPS
+880 TPAATTPTAHTAPAAQSAAPVPA
-895 ARPSSQPSNVVATVT
+895 ARPSSQPANVVATVT

-916 PAATAPAQPPAAQ
+916 PATAPAQPQAAQ
-929 QQTAAATTST
+929 QQTAAATPAATST

>member
-1 MVEHVM
+1 M

-43 HAGSEAAPSATRR
+43 HAGSEAAPSVTRR

-91 GIHPNDF
+91 GIHPKDF
-98 MQRVEQ
+98 MQRVES
-104 VFARREPELS
+104 VFARREPELAPADEPA
-114 PVAEPQVEARYAPEP
+114 PVAASV
-129 MPAYEVAPEVTEEPL
+129 PEVIEEPL
-144 PEVDNAYIHNY
+144 PEVDQAYIHNY
-155 VETSTQD
+155 VETTTQD
-162 IRADFRDDAG
+162 IRADFRDDAS

-182 RQPRA
+182 RQSRP
-187 AEPVVYQQAAQQ
+187 AEPMVYQQAAQQ
-199 LAWEE
+199 VAWEE
-204 PQAIEPAQ
+204 PQAAEPAE
-212 PEWHAM
+212 PEWHTM
-218 PELPADVSSNIP
+218 PELPADVSSNIHADVH
-230 SSHGYAPEPQAFD
+230 SYAPEPQAFD

-257 APVSVRPPSQGG
+257 APVSVRPPSHGG

-284 FGARRDVSAVDPR
+284 FGARRDVSAADPK

-309 RTEPQVEPVPAPA
+309 ARIEPQVEAAPA
-322 VIQAEETAPAFMP
+322 VVQAEETAPSFMP
-335 PVAEAFVPAA
+335 PVAETFAPAA
-345 QTATPPVVQ
+345 E
-354 KPLATNLSP
+354 PLAFEAAGKPAAKHLSP

-380 EEPVVQST
+380 ETPLVQDVPAAQAAKVEPPVVAAA
-388 PVVQAAPAVQAARVE
+388 PVKAAPIVAAAPA
-403 PQVAATP
+403 
-410 VRTTP
+410 
-415 VAPASPVQE
+415 APAE
-424 PDFSDFAGFN
+424 ELDFTDFAGFN

-443 ELDLDLDLSEIAE
+443 DLDLDLDLSEIAE

-464 PQPVRQQP
+464 PQPVRQPPAAP
-472 VAPVVA
+472 VAVA
-478 AAAPQ
+478 AVAPQ
-483 PVREQPAPQPRVAPV
+483 PVREQPAPQPRPAPVAVVAPV
-498 SMPIAAT
+498 AA
-505 APVPPRP
+505 AAVQPRP
-512 AAPAPQP
+512 AAAAPQP
-519 VVPQT
+519 AAPQT

-539 EHPETIVEMD
+539 EHPENIIEMD

-558 EPKPVA
+558 EPKPTA

-601 PQARAAAQAPEEADE
+601 QARPAQAPEEADE

-636 GNARDAENTYVNHQ
+636 GSAQRDAENTYVDHQ
-650 AAYRDEDERGGRRW
+650 AAYREEDERGGRRW

-670 AIGLVLVG
+670 AIGLVLIG
-678 GGVYALISGGS
+678 GGVYALVSGGS

-737 DPKQPALISSSEQ
+737 DPKQPALISSNEQ

-773 MEAAA
+773 MEAA

-798 QNEGAGATGVSPRKV
+798 QTEGSAATGVSPRKV

-826 QEVDAPAAQPPKADK
+826 QEVEVPAAQPPKADK
-841 VAELA
+841 VEELA

-873 AAQPQAH
+873 QPQAN
-880 TPATPASQTAAPLPS
+880 TPAAAAKPAAQSAAPLPA
-895 ARPSSQPSNVVATVT
+895 ARPSSQPANVVATVT

-916 PAATAPAQPPAAQ
+916 PATAPAQQQAAQ
-929 QQTAAATTST
+929 QQTAAATPAATST

>member
-1 MVEHVM
+1 M

-14 NRDARS
+14 NRDTRS

-43 HAGSEAAPSATRR
+43 HAGSEAAPRAASPATRR

-98 MQRVEQ
+98 MQRVES
-104 VFARREPELS
+104 VFARREPELA
-114 PVAEPQVEARYAPEP
+114 PVAEPAPV
-129 MPAYEVAPEVTEEPL
+129 AASAPEVREEPL
-144 PEVDNAYIHNY
+144 PEIDQAYIHNY
-155 VETSTQD
+155 VETTTQD

-182 RQPRA
+182 RQSRP
-187 AEPVVYQQAAQQ
+187 AEPMVYQPVAQQ
-199 LAWEE
+199 AAWEE
-204 PQAIEPAQ
+204 PQAAEPVQ

-218 PELPADVSSNIP
+218 PELPADVSSNVQ
-230 SSHGYAPEPQAFD
+230 SYAPEPQAFD

-257 APVSVRPPSQGG
+257 APISVRPPSHGG

-284 FGARRDVSAVDPR
+284 FGARRDVSAVDPK

-309 RTEPQVEPVPAPA
+309 ARIEPQVEAAPAPA
-322 VIQAEETAPAFMP
+322 VVQAEETAPSFTP
-335 PVAEAFVPAA
+335 SVAETFIPAA
-345 QTATPPVVQ
+345 E
-354 KPLATNLSP
+354 PLALEVAEKPASKHLSP

-380 EEPVVQST
+380 ETPLVQDVPAAQAAEVELPVVA
-388 PVVQAAPAVQAARVE
+388 AAPAKAA
-403 PQVAATP
+403 PIVAA
-410 VRTTP
+410 
-415 VAPASPVQE
+415 APAAPVE
-424 PDFSDFAGFN
+424 ELDFTDFAGFN

-443 ELDLDLDLSEIAE
+443 DLDLDLDLSEIAE
-456 AEVAPAPA
+456 AEVAPAPV

-472 VAPVVA
+472 VAPVAVA
-478 AAAPQ
+478 DVAPQ
-483 PVREQPAPQPRVAPV
+483 PVREQPAPQPRPAPV
-498 SMPIAAT
+498 AVA
-505 APVPPRP
+505 APVAAAAVQPRP
-512 AAPAPQP
+512 AAAAPQP
-519 VVPQT
+519 AAPQT

-539 EHPETIVEMD
+539 EHPETIIEMD

-558 EPKPVA
+558 EPKPAA

-601 PQARAAAQAPEEADE
+601 QARPVQAPEEADE

-636 GNARDAENTYVNHQ
+636 GNASRDAENTYVEHP

-664 IMPVAA
+664 VMPVAA
-670 AIGLVLVG
+670 AIGLVLIG
-678 GGVYALISGGS
+678 GGVYALVSGGS

-737 DPKQPALISSSEQ
+737 DPKQPALISSNEQ

-773 MEAAA
+773 MEAA

-798 QNEGAGATGVSPRKV
+798 QNEGSAATGVSPRKV

-826 QEVDAPAAQPPKADK
+826 QEVEVPAAQPPKADK
-841 VAELA
+841 VEELA

-873 AAQPQAH
+873 QPQAN
-880 TPATPASQTAAPLPS
+880 TPAAAAKPAAQSAAPLPA
-895 ARPSSQPSNVVATVT
+895 ARPSSQPANVVATVT

-916 PAATAPAQPPAAQ
+916 PATAPAQPQAAQ
-929 QQTAAATTST
+929 QQAAAATPAATST

>member
-1 MVEHVM
+1 M

-14 NRDARS
+14 NRDTRS

-43 HAGSEAAPSATRR
+43 HAGSEAAPRAASPATRR

-98 MQRVEQ
+98 MQRVES
-104 VFARREPELS
+104 VFARREPELA
-114 PVAEPQVEARYAPEP
+114 PVAEPAPV
-129 MPAYEVAPEVTEEPL
+129 AASAPEVREEPL
-144 PEVDNAYIHNY
+144 PEIDQAYIHNY
-155 VETSTQD
+155 VETTTQD

-182 RQPRA
+182 RQSRP
-187 AEPVVYQQAAQQ
+187 AEPMVYQPVAQQ
-199 LAWEE
+199 AAWEE
-204 PQAIEPAQ
+204 PQAAEPVQ

-218 PELPADVSSNIP
+218 PELPADVSSNVQ
-230 SSHGYAPEPQAFD
+230 SYAPEPQAFD

-257 APVSVRPPSQGG
+257 APISVRPPSHGG

-284 FGARRDVSAVDPR
+284 FGARRDVSAVDPK

-309 RTEPQVEPVPAPA
+309 ARIEPQVEVAPAPA
-322 VIQAEETAPAFMP
+322 FVQAEDTAPSFAP
-335 PVAEAFVPAA
+335 PVAETFTPA
-345 QTATPPVVQ
+345 VE
-354 KPLATNLSP
+354 PLAFEVAEKPASKHLSP

-380 EEPVVQST
+380 ETPLVQDVPAAQAAEVELPVVAAA
-388 PVVQAAPAVQAARVE
+388 PVKAAPIVAAAPAAPVE
-403 PQVAATP
+403 
-410 VRTTP
+410 
-415 VAPASPVQE
+415 E
-424 PDFSDFAGFN
+424 LDFTDFAGFN

-443 ELDLDLDLSEIAE
+443 DLDLDLDLSEIAE

-472 VAPVVA
+472 AAPVAVA
-478 AAAPQ
+478 AVAPQ
-483 PVREQPAPQPRVAPV
+483 PVREQPAPQPRPAPV
-498 SMPIAAT
+498 AVA
-505 APVPPRP
+505 APVAAAVQPRP
-512 AAPAPQP
+512 AAAAPQP
-519 VVPQT
+519 AAPQT

-558 EPKPVA
+558 EPKPAA

-601 PQARAAAQAPEEADE
+601 QARPVQAPEEADE

-636 GNARDAENTYVNHQ
+636 GNASRDAENTYVEHP

-670 AIGLVLVG
+670 AIGLVLIG
-678 GGVYALISGGS
+678 GGVYALVSGGS

-737 DPKQPALISSSEQ
+737 DPKQPALISSNEQ

-773 MEAAA
+773 MEAA

-798 QNEGAGATGVSPRKV
+798 QNEGSAATGVSPRKV

-826 QEVDAPAAQPPKADK
+826 QEVEVPAAQPPKADK
-841 VAELA
+841 VEELA

-873 AAQPQAH
+873 QPQAN
-880 TPATPASQTAAPLPS
+880 TPAAAAKPAAQSAAPLPA
-895 ARPSSQPSNVVATVT
+895 ARPSSQPANVVATVT

-916 PAATAPAQPPAAQ
+916 PATAPAQPQAAQ
-929 QQTAAATTST
+929 QQTAAATPAATST

>member
-1 MVEHVM
+1 M

-14 NRDARS
+14 NRDTRS

-43 HAGSEAAPSATRR
+43 HAGSEAAPRAASPATRR

-98 MQRVEQ
+98 MQRVES
-104 VFARREPELS
+104 VFARREPELA
-114 PVAEPQVEARYAPEP
+114 PVAEPVAAS
-129 MPAYEVAPEVTEEPL
+129 APEVREEPL
-144 PEVDNAYIHNY
+144 PEIDQAYIHNY
-155 VETSTQD
+155 VETTTQD

-182 RQPRA
+182 RQSRP
-187 AEPVVYQQAAQQ
+187 AEPMVYQPVAQQ
-199 LAWEE
+199 AAWEE
-204 PQAIEPAQ
+204 PQAAEPVQ

-218 PELPADVSSNIP
+218 PELPADVSSNVQ
-230 SSHGYAPEPQAFD
+230 SYAPEPQAFD

-257 APVSVRPPSQGG
+257 APISVRPPSHGG

-284 FGARRDVSAVDPR
+284 FGARRDVSAVDPK

-309 RTEPQVEPVPAPA
+309 ARIEPQVEVAPAPA
-322 VIQAEETAPAFMP
+322 FVQAEDTAPSFAP
-335 PVAEAFVPAA
+335 PVAETFM
-345 QTATPPVVQ
+345 PVAE
-354 KPLATNLSP
+354 PLAFEVAEKPASKHLSP

-380 EEPVVQST
+380 ETPLVQDVPAAQAAEVELPVVAAA
-388 PVVQAAPAVQAARVE
+388 PVKAAPIVAAAPAAPVE
-403 PQVAATP
+403 
-410 VRTTP
+410 
-415 VAPASPVQE
+415 E
-424 PDFSDFAGFN
+424 LDFTDFAGFN

-443 ELDLDLDLSEIAE
+443 DLDLDLDLSEIAE

-472 VAPVVA
+472 AAPVTVA
-478 AAAPQ
+478 AVAPQ
-483 PVREQPAPQPRVAPV
+483 PVREQPAPQPRPPVAVAAPV
-498 SMPIAAT
+498 AA
-505 APVPPRP
+505 AVQPRP
-512 AAPAPQP
+512 AAAAPQP
-519 VVPQT
+519 AAPQT

-558 EPKPVA
+558 EPKPAA

-601 PQARAAAQAPEEADE
+601 QARPVQAPEEADE

-636 GNARDAENTYVNHQ
+636 GNASRDAENTYVEHP

-670 AIGLVLVG
+670 AIGLVLIG
-678 GGVYALISGGS
+678 GGVYALVSGGS

-737 DPKQPALISSSEQ
+737 DPKQPALISSNEQ

-773 MEAAA
+773 MEAA

-798 QNEGAGATGVSPRKV
+798 QNEGSAATGVSPRKV

-826 QEVDAPAAQPPKADK
+826 QEVEVPAAQPPKADK
-841 VAELA
+841 VEELA
-846 APQTAKP
+846 APQTVKP

-873 AAQPQAH
+873 QPQAN
-880 TPATPASQTAAPLPS
+880 TPAAAAKPAAQSAAPLPA
-895 ARPSSQPSNVVATVT
+895 ARPSSQPANVVATVT

-916 PAATAPAQPPAAQ
+916 PATAPAQPQAAQ
-929 QQTAAATTST
+929 QQTAAATPAATST

>member
-1 MVEHVM
+1 M

-14 NRDARS
+14 NRDTRS

-43 HAGSEAAPSATRR
+43 HAGSEAAPRAASPATRR

-98 MQRVEQ
+98 MQRVES
-104 VFARREPELS
+104 VFARREPELA
-114 PVAEPQVEARYAPEP
+114 PVAEPAPV
-129 MPAYEVAPEVTEEPL
+129 AASAPEVREEPL
-144 PEVDNAYIHNY
+144 PEIDQAYIHNY
-155 VETSTQD
+155 VETTTQD

-182 RQPRA
+182 RQSRP
-187 AEPVVYQQAAQQ
+187 AEPMVYQPAAQQ
-199 LAWEE
+199 VAWEE
-204 PQAIEPAQ
+204 PQAAEPVQ

-218 PELPADVSSNIP
+218 PELPADVSRNVQT
-230 SSHGYAPEPQAFD
+230 YAPEPQAFD

-257 APVSVRPPSQGG
+257 APISVRPPSHGG

-284 FGARRDVSAVDPR
+284 FGARRDVSAVDPK

-309 RTEPQVEPVPAPA
+309 ARIEPQVEVAPAPA
-322 VIQAEETAPAFMP
+322 FVQAEDTAPSFAP
-335 PVAEAFVPAA
+335 PVAETFTPAA
-345 QTATPPVVQ
+345 E
-354 KPLATNLSP
+354 PLAFEVAEKPASKHLSP

-380 EEPVVQST
+380 ETPLVQDVPAAQAAEVELPVVAAA
-388 PVVQAAPAVQAARVE
+388 PVKAAPIVAAAPAAPVE
-403 PQVAATP
+403 
-410 VRTTP
+410 
-415 VAPASPVQE
+415 E
-424 PDFSDFAGFN
+424 LDFTDFAGFN

-443 ELDLDLDLSEIAE
+443 DLDLDLDLSEIAE

-472 VAPVVA
+472 AAPVAVA
-478 AAAPQ
+478 AVAPQ
-483 PVREQPAPQPRVAPV
+483 PVREQPAPQPRPAPV
-498 SMPIAAT
+498 AVA
-505 APVPPRP
+505 APVAAAAVQPRP
-512 AAPAPQP
+512 AAAAPQP
-519 VVPQT
+519 AAPQT

-539 EHPETIVEMD
+539 EHPETIIEMD

-558 EPKPVA
+558 EPKPAA

-601 PQARAAAQAPEEADE
+601 QARPVQAPEEADE

-636 GNARDAENTYVNHQ
+636 GNASRDAENTYVEHP

-670 AIGLVLVG
+670 AIGLVLIG
-678 GGVYALISGGS
+678 GGVYALVSGGS

-737 DPKQPALISSSEQ
+737 DPKQPALISSNEQ

-773 MEAAA
+773 MEAA

-798 QNEGAGATGVSPRKV
+798 QNEGSAATGVSPRKV

-826 QEVDAPAAQPPKADK
+826 QEVEVPAAQPPKADK
-841 VAELA
+841 VEELA

-873 AAQPQAH
+873 QPQAN
-880 TPATPASQTAAPLPS
+880 TPAAAAKPAAQSAAPLPA
-895 ARPSSQPSNVVATVT
+895 ARPSSQPANVVATVT

-916 PAATAPAQPPAAQ
+916 PATAPAQPQAAQ
-929 QQTAAATTST
+929 QQTAAATPAATST

>member
-1 MVEHVM
+1 M

-14 NRDARS
+14 NRDTRS

-43 HAGSEAAPSATRR
+43 HAGSEAAPRAASPATRR

-98 MQRVEQ
+98 MQRVES
-104 VFARREPELS
+104 VFARREPELAPVTEPA
-114 PVAEPQVEARYAPEP
+114 PVAAST
-129 MPAYEVAPEVTEEPL
+129 PEVREEPL
-144 PEVDNAYIHNY
+144 PEIDQAYIHNY
-155 VETSTQD
+155 VETTTQD

-182 RQPRA
+182 RQSRP
-187 AEPVVYQQAAQQ
+187 AEPMVYQPAAQQ
-199 LAWEE
+199 VAWEE
-204 PQAIEPAQ
+204 PQATEPVQ
-212 PEWHAM
+212 PEWHVV
-218 PELPADVSSNIP
+218 PELPADVSSNVQ
-230 SSHGYAPEPQAFD
+230 SYAPEPQAFD

-257 APVSVRPPSQGG
+257 APISVRPPSHGG

-284 FGARRDVSAVDPR
+284 FGARRDVSAVDPK

-309 RTEPQVEPVPAPA
+309 ARIEPQVEAAPAPA
-322 VIQAEETAPAFMP
+322 FVQAEDTAPSFAP
-335 PVAEAFVPAA
+335 PVAETFTPA
-345 QTATPPVVQ
+345 VE
-354 KPLATNLSP
+354 PLAFEVAEKPASKHLSP

-380 EEPVVQST
+380 ETPLVQDVPAAQAAEVELPVVAAA
-388 PVVQAAPAVQAARVE
+388 PVKAAPIVAAAPAAPVE
-403 PQVAATP
+403 
-410 VRTTP
+410 
-415 VAPASPVQE
+415 E
-424 PDFSDFAGFN
+424 LDFTDFAGFN

-443 ELDLDLDLSEIAE
+443 DLDLDLDLSEIVE

-472 VAPVVA
+472 AAPVAVA
-478 AAAPQ
+478 AVAPQ
-483 PVREQPAPQPRVAPV
+483 PVREQPAPQPRPAPV
-498 SMPIAAT
+498 AVA
-505 APVPPRP
+505 APVAAAVQPRP
-512 AAPAPQP
+512 AAAAPQP
-519 VVPQT
+519 APQT

-558 EPKPVA
+558 EPKPAA

-601 PQARAAAQAPEEADE
+601 QARPVQAPEEADE

-636 GNARDAENTYVNHQ
+636 GNASRDAENTYVEHP

-670 AIGLVLVG
+670 AIGLVLIG
-678 GGVYALISGGS
+678 GGVYALVSGGS

-737 DPKQPALISSSEQ
+737 DPKQPALISSNEQ

-773 MEAAA
+773 MEAA

-798 QNEGAGATGVSPRKV
+798 QNEGSAATGVSPRKV

-826 QEVDAPAAQPPKADK
+826 QEVEVPAAQPPKADK
-841 VAELA
+841 VEELA

-873 AAQPQAH
+873 QPQAN
-880 TPATPASQTAAPLPS
+880 TPAAAAKPAAQSAAPLPA
-895 ARPSSQPSNVVATVT
+895 ARPSSQPANVVATVT

-916 PAATAPAQPPAAQ
+916 PATAPAQPQAAQ
-929 QQTAAATTST
+929 QQAAAATPAATST